1 MSDLNDM
8 AQAGRLPEDPAQAA
22 EPVNAKA
29 RAEAEDAK
37 RLVTVRKLL
46 ADAHERLRTPK
57 VNEAVLTTGHWEID
71 HDTGG
76 FRKGYVC
83 VFGGKSSWGK
93 STYVIG
99 IADENIRRGKRV
111 LIVSAEDPQQLYGDR
126 LLQRRAK
133 LSPYR
138 MHANDLSNSEWT
150 RVTEAATKGEDIPVY
165 LDAIGK
171 PVEWAAKK
179 VEHIIRAEGIDLVCW
194 DYLHA
199 FDKEKRTENDRR
211 AVLNYIAR
219 TMTDTMKT
227 AGVAG
232 IICGQVTPDTKAA
245 VPDMYEIRDSKDV
258 VNAAD
263 TVMIGFMN
271 TKPIQQKNGTLIPEG
286 ERCIVLAKN
295 KPGPGPKGRV
305 YGFGKDPDG
314 DEARSYFACV
324 EERAFSEDFGTS
336 EYGDLEERYR

>member
-1 MSDLNDM
+1 MTDLNDM
-8 AQAGRLPEDPAQAA
+8 AQAGTLPTDPASQAQ
-22 EPVNAKA
+22 PVNGKA

-37 RLVTVRKLL
+37 RLVTVRQLL
-46 ADAHERLRTPK
+46 SDAHERLRTPK
-57 VNEAVLTTGHWEID
+57 TRASVLTTGHWEID
-71 HDTGG
+71 QDTGG
-76 FRKGYVC
+76 FRKGFVC
-83 VFGGKSSWGK
+83 VFGAKSSWGK

-99 IADENIRRGKRV
+99 VADENIKRGKRV

-126 LLQRRAK
+126 LLQRRAR

-138 MHANDLSNSEWT
+138 MQANDLTNAEWS
-150 RVTEAATKGEDIPVY
+150 RVTEAANHGEDIPVY

-179 VEHIIRAEGIDLVCW
+179 VSHIVRAEGIDLVCW

-232 IICGQVTPDTKAA
+232 IICGQVTPDTKAII
-245 VPDMYEIRDSKDV
+245 PDMYEIRDSKDV

-263 TVMIGFMN
+263 TVMIGFMAS
-271 TKPIQQKNGTLIPEG
+271 KPIERRGGAGVAEG

-314 DEARSYFACV
+314 SDGKEARAYFACAEAQGYGFD
-324 EERAFSEDFGTS
+324 EEYDNG
-336 EYGDLEERYR
+336 GPI